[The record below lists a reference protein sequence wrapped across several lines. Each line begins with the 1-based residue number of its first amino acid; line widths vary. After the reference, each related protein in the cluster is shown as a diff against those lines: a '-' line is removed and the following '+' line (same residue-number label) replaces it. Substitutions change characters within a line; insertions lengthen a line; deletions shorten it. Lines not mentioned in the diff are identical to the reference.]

1 MKRKTI
7 TTNKYLAGIA
17 PYEVS
22 ESAKLS
28 VADKLGCLKLDWN
41 EATIPPSA
49 RVIKAV
55 QEILNTRILN
65 FYPDV
70 TASELR
76 NKLSAYVGLDE
87 SYIQVFNGSDD
98 ALRVI
103 CETFLDAD
111 DIVLI
116 REPTYTQINIF
127 IATRGAKIL
136 NFTGQTA
143 FTMEVDKYDKYLNE
157 NDVKLVYIAN
167 PNNPTGVMYEQSVIE
182 RLCARHGGTLFL
194 VDEAYYEYS
203 GHTVCGLISR
213 YPNVVVTRTFSK
225 AFGLA
230 GLRIG
235 YVLAHP
241 DILNSINIIRNGK
254 DVNLVAQ
261 IAASAALED
270 LEHVRNYTDE
280 IKITGRWLAE
290 KLRGIGFEVH
300 ETPANFLLMKV
311 PNSRKF
317 VDLLKAN
324 KVLVRDRNSLPQLNN
339 YVRITLGSR
348 EQMEQLL
355 DKVVEL
361 TPYIRYE
368 TLRTQIDAETILQPQ
383 TVT

>member
-1 MKRKTI
+1 MKQKMI
-7 TTNKYLAGIA
+7 AANKYLAGLA

-28 VADKLGCLKLDWN
+28 VADKLCCLKLDWN
-41 EATIPPSA
+41 EATVSPSP
-49 RVIKAV
+49 RVIRAI
-55 QEILNTRILN
+55 QEMLNTRTLN

-70 TASELR
+70 TASQLR
-76 NKLSAYVGLDE
+76 SKLSSYTGLDE

-98 ALRVI
+98 ALRII
-103 CETFLDAD
+103 CETFLDAG

-136 NFTGQTA
+136 TFTGRTA
-143 FTMEVDKYDKYLNE
+143 FTPEEDKYDEYLSE

-167 PNNPTGVMYEQSVIE
+167 PNNPTGIMYEQSVLE
-182 RLCARHGGTLFL
+182 RLCARHSGTLFL
-194 VDEAYYEYS
+194 VDEAYYEYA
-203 GHTVCGLISR
+203 GHTACGLIER
-213 YPNVVVTRTFSK
+213 FPNIVVTRTFSK

-241 DILNSINIIRNGK
+241 DILNSVNIIRNGK

-270 LEHVRNYTDE
+270 LDHVRNSAEE
-280 IKITGRWLAE
+280 IKTTGRWLAG
-290 KLRGIGFEVH
+290 KFSGLGFEVH
-300 ETPANFLLMKV
+300 ETPANFLIMKV

-339 YVRITLGSR
+339 YVRITLGSK
-348 EQMEQLL
+348 EQMKQLL

-361 TPYIRYE
+361 MPYISYS
-368 TLRTQIDAETILQPQ
+368 TMRTQIDEAAVLQAQ
-383 TVT
+383 SAT